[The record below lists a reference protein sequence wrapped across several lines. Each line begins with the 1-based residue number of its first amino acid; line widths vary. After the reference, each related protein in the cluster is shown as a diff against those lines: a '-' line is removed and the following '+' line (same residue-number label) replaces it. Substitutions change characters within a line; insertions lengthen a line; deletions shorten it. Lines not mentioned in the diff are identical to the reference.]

1 MNIVLLAGGVGGAKL
16 AHGFAVCH
24 SEPPHGEESQ
34 LIGAEI
40 PHFVRN
46 DTLTVIVNTGD
57 DFEWRGLHV
66 SPDLDTVT
74 YTLAGLANPDT
85 GWGVAGDTFECL
97 GALQRLGQAP
107 WFKIG
112 DRDLATHLYRT
123 ELLREGKTLTEAT
136 AIITRAL
143 NIRPAILPMTDDRCR
158 TRLETDEGV
167 LEFQDYFVRRQW
179 QPVIKRIRFDGAD
192 TARPTPQVIA
202 ALTAADVIIIAPSN
216 PFVSVEP
223 ILTITLSRG
232 EGRRSGWK
240 PPIVAVSPIV
250 GGQALKGPAAKM
262 FAEKYNAQVTA
273 HDFLPFVG
281 TGENRYLGGVA
292 EKRGITLDMPRDKA
306 RVYEIYLEVIQGR
319 LKPLPGAA
327 AFIWWC
333 RDRGLKLAVAT
344 SADRIKLDGNLREIG
359 IPAETFD
366 AIVTGSEVVHKK
378 PDPEVFLKAAEKIGL
393 DPAVCLVI
401 EDATSGIQAGKAGG
415 FRCLGLTTTYPL
427 ETLRDAG
434 ANWIAPDLAHI
445 PGELREELERAA
457 P

>member
-262 FAEKYNAQVTA
+262 FAELGVEPSAYAVAQHYQGLVT
-273 HDFLPFVG
+273 HFVLDQIDADQVSAIQS
-281 TGENRYLGGVA
+281 LGV
-292 EKRGITLDMPRDKA
+292 RA
-306 RVYEIYLEVIQGR
+306 RVTDTIMRTE
-319 LKPLPGAA
+319 
-327 AFIWWC
+327 
-333 RDRGLKLAVAT
+333 RDRARL
-344 SADRIKLDGNLREIG
+344 
-359 IPAETFD
+359 
-366 AIVTGSEVVHKK
+366 
-378 PDPEVFLKAAEKIGL
+378 AAEIMEF
-393 DPAVCLVI
+393 V
-401 EDATSGIQAGKAGG
+401 TSD
-415 FRCLGLTTTYPL
+415 
-427 ETLRDAG
+427 E
-434 ANWIAPDLAHI
+434 
-445 PGELREELERAA
+445 
-457 P
+457 